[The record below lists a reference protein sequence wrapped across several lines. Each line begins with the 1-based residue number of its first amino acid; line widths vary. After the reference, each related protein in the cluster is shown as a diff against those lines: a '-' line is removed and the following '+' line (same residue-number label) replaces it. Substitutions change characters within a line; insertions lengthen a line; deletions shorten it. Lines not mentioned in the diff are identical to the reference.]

1 MTYLKELNCVRFDS
15 GLTHCQLKEKLYQH
29 LSKLID
35 RLGIAADY
43 NDKTYFNSLIAD
55 QFLTLGILS
64 DIDRAQATRSQ
75 RLIVIE
81 QQRKIFDAIGITIT
95 H

>member
-1 MTYLKELNCVRFDS
+1 MTYLRALNCVRFDS
-15 GLTHCQLKEKLYQH
+15 GLTHCQLKDKLYQH

-35 RLGIAADY
+35 RLGLAAEY

-64 DIDRAQATRSQ
+64 DIDKAQASHLQ
-75 RLIVIE
+75 KLIVID
-81 QQRKIFDAIGITIT
+81 QQRKIFDAIGVTIS